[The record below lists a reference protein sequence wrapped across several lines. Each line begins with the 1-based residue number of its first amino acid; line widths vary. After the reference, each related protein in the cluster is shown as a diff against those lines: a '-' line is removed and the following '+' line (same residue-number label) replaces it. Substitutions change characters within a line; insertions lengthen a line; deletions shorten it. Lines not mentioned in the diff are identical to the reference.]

1 MVKNAL
7 GTTVT
12 RGGVGLIGSGSVQV
26 TRLLKKWT
34 DGDPEALDQLL
45 SLVYND
51 LKRIARKRMV
61 GERPD
66 HTFSATDLVHEAF
79 LRLDREKKVRFNDRA
94 HFLALCA
101 RKMRQILIDHA
112 RQRNSD
118 RRGKNCF
125 RVPIDGIDI
134 PDRGEGFEFVVVNEI
149 VTRVGDFN
157 ARHGAVL
164 EMRLFGGLTI
174 KEMAAELGVAE
185 ITIKR
190 DLEFVSKRVR
200 KELGKTD
207 EHRSRARTASR
218 N

>member
-1 MVKNAL
+1 MPGAA
-7 GTTVT
+7 
-12 RGGVGLIGSGSVQV
+12 SAQV
-26 TRLLKKWT
+26 TRLLDKWT

-45 SLVYND
+45 PLVYND
-51 LKRIARKRMV
+51 LKRIARKRLV

-66 HTFSATDLVHEAF
+66 HSFSSTDLVHEAF
-79 LRLDREKKVRFNDRA
+79 LRLDREKKVRFSDRA

-101 RKMRQILIDHA
+101 RKMRQSLIDHA
-112 RQRNSD
+112 RRRNTD
-118 RRGKNCF
+118 RRGKNCL

-134 PDRGEGFEFVVVNEI
+134 LTRGEGFEFLILNEI
-149 VTRVGDFN
+149 VTRVEEFN

-174 KEMAAELGVAE
+174 REMAAELGVAE

-190 DLEFVSKRVR
+190 DLGFVTKRLRR
-200 KELGKTD
+200 KLGRTD
-207 EHRSRARTASR
+207 EQRSRARTASR